1 MRVGRHAA
9 ITHLGRLVADHPPP
23 QGRCVMTLAI
33 VTGWDAAPAILLL
46 SLSIPYLILGYRKE
60 GKR

>member
-1 MRVGRHAA
+1 M
-9 ITHLGRLVADHPPP
+9 I
-23 QGRCVMTLAI
+23 LAI
-33 VTGWDAAPAILLL
+33 VTGWDAAPAILIL

>member
-1 MRVGRHAA
+1 
-9 ITHLGRLVADHPPP
+9 
-23 QGRCVMTLAI
+23 MTFAI
-33 VTGWDAAPAILLL
+33 VTGWDAAPAILIL

>member
-1 MRVGRHAA
+1 V
-9 ITHLGRLVADHPPP
+9 
-23 QGRCVMTLAI
+23 TLAI
-33 VTGWDAAPAILLL
+33 TTGWDAAPAILLL